1 MNHTDSKLIFDAKI
15 HEIKKMV
22 ESLEQLASTN
32 FVEANGNSDLSA
44 NLPVNV
50 NVNHIDELK
59 DTRAT
64 IYGEHLIVM
73 QNRLVTAISDLNLME
88 RRLIMFLSPLV
99 RKSVD
104 TNPNQK
110 TFAISAIDFM
120 KEYGIEKNKNAY
132 AELSQACSALTQK
145 SYSFWD
151 FSKNSRMV
159 SKDKKVKHQ
168 VVWFTMSVYQDG
180 LGEVHVDLHDEVIN
194 MLSVFDKAN
203 PFTKYERQLVV
214 NLGCYGII
222 LFNLVASCM
231 HQKHKK
237 KGYTIEYLRE
247 VFNCIETYP
256 RLTDFRKRVIDSAIA
271 NIHEQTPYRIKYEV
285 KKNGRVATDLIFS
298 FEDQREKET
307 KKSLKNIENKSD
319 KVDKILGEYTDKQL
333 ARIVNSQKFIADY
346 GELVSPSSP
355 ANQSSG
361 AWKEYMTK
369 WVKKEPN
376 LFNKKDWKEYLDD
389 EQAQAF

>member
-1 MNHTDSKLIFDAKI
+1 MNHADTKLIFDAKL

-22 ESLEQLASTN
+22 ESLEQLASAN
-32 FVEANGNSDLSA
+32 FVQDNEISDLGAS
-44 NLPVNV
+44 LLVNV
-50 NVNHIDELK
+50 NATHTSEPK

-99 RKSVD
+99 RKSID

-145 SYSFWD
+145 SYYFWD

-222 LFNLVASCM
+222 LFNLIASCM

-237 KGYTIEYLRE
+237 KSFTIEYLRE

-271 NIHEQTPYRIKYEV
+271 NIHEQTPYHIKYEV
-285 KKNGRVATDLIFS
+285 KKNGRMATDLTFS
-298 FEDQREKET
+298 FEDKSEKEI
-307 KKSLKNIENKSD
+307 KNKSTNIEKNND
-319 KVDKILGEYTDKQL
+319 KEDNALIKYTDKQL
-333 ARIVNSQKFIADY
+333 SRIVNCKTFIADY
-346 GELVSPSSP
+346 SELVSANSP
-355 ANQSSG
+355 ANQSTA
-361 AWKEYMTK
+361 AWKKHMSE
-369 WVKKEPN
+369 WLKKEPEK
-376 LFNKKDWKEYLDD
+376 FSKRVWQDYLDD
-389 EQAQAF
+389 EQAPMF

>member
-1 MNHTDSKLIFDAKI
+1 MNQADSKLIFDAKL

-22 ESLEQLASTN
+22 ESLEQLASAN
-32 FVEANGNSDLSA
+32 FVQANETLDSSA
-44 NLPVNV
+44 NLPVNAI
-50 NVNHIDELK
+50 HKSELK

-237 KGYTIEYLRE
+237 KSYTIEYLRE

-307 KKSLKNIENKSD
+307 KKSLENIKKQPNK
-319 KVDKILGEYTDKQL
+319 KVTILIDYTDKQL

-346 GELVSPSSP
+346 GELVSPGSP
-355 ANQSSG
+355 ANQSTV
-361 AWKEYMTK
+361 AWKEHMTE
-369 WVKKEPN
+369 WIKKEPN

-389 EQAQAF
+389 EQAQIF